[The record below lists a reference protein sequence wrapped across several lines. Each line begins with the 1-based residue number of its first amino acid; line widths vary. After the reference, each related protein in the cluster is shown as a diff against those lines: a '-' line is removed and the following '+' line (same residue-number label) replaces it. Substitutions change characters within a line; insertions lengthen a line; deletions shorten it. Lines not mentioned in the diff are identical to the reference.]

1 MNNIEEI
8 FNEAINCNKFAVRLN
23 YEKTIDDFYRSRKPR
38 VIILLG
44 IKYFIQG
51 ILFRNKQV
59 KKPKDIS
66 IDFLNMIIKES
77 IRITCRID
85 NKDSQWQIN
94 YMSDTY
100 NKKNKDYGN
109 SFEKSLD
116 KVGIVAAYVRMNDK
130 INRFYQ
136 LDISNEQHVLD
147 ESITDTLRDLATY
160 AAMTIMWLQKK

>member
-1 MNNIEEI
+1 M
-8 FNEAINCNKFAVRLN
+8 
-23 YEKTIDDFYRSRKPR
+23 
-38 VIILLG
+38 IL
-44 IKYFIQG
+44 
-51 ILFRNKQV
+51 
-59 KKPKDIS
+59 
-66 IDFLNMIIKES
+66 KES